1 MEDKDFALYGEED
14 LYYKEE
20 KISKDEIQQIEDEI
34 KKYRIKLLDY
44 LYDEETVQQAISRLK
59 LKSQKKL
66 ENKNVNKFKPQRKKQ
81 KSEETDNN
89 LKEKNLHNYS
99 CIESNSKTKEISD
112 LNIEANAEDERIKNE
127 KLFKELLDV
136 ISKLTELSHFNVY
149 SDTYSKILT
158 KYGKFEIAQWMYRTI
173 VKLDDGKLEINEYG
187 PFSSEEIKS
196 WLKQVKKKFIHNFN
210 SCFIFSIK

>member
-1 MEDKDFALYGEED
+1 M
-14 LYYKEE
+14 
-20 KISKDEIQQIEDEI
+20 
-34 KKYRIKLLDY
+34 LDY

-81 KSEETDNN
+81 KSEETESN
-89 LKEKNLHNYS
+89 LKEKNLHNNI
-99 CIESNSKTKEISD
+99 CIDSVSKIKEISD
-112 LNIEANAEDERIKNE
+112 LNSEANAEDERMKNE

-149 SDTYSKILT
+149 SDTYSKILS
-158 KYGKFEIAQWMYRTI
+158 KYGKFDIAQWMYRTI
-173 VKLDDGKLEINEYG
+173 VKLDDDKLEINEYG

-196 WLKQVKKKFIHNFN
+196 WLKQVKKNFILNFN
-210 SCFIFSIK
+210 SCFIFCLNKFFCL